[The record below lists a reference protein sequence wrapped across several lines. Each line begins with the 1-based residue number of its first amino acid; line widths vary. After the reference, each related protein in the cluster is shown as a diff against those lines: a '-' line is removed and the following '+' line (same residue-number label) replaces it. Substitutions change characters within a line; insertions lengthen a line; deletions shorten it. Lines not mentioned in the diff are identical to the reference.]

1 MVKTPLLILS
11 LLSLLIISPISEAH
25 TFKIAT
31 TAPDGT
37 AWMKKIREGAKLIK
51 EKTRGRVKFKF
62 YTGGVMGS
70 DKSVL
75 KKMRIGQL
83 QGGAIPGGGL
93 AEIYPDIQ
101 IYSLPF
107 IFKTFDEVDYVRKT
121 MDDMLSKGLLAKGIR
136 ALGISEGGFAY
147 FMSREPIRKV
157 EDLSGLKNW
166 LPEGDRITQTM
177 YETVGIA
184 PVPLPLPDVYTGLQ
198 TGLIDTVG
206 TNPTGAI
213 AFQWHTKIKY
223 VTDIPLVYLLGTFIM
238 DEKAFDKI
246 KPEDQKIVSETMANV
261 FKMLDVINREDN
273 IKAHAALKQQGIE
286 YIRLTAAEEKRWRKV
301 ADKTRLSMKEKGL
314 YTAKMYNVLT
324 SLLQKYR
331 KIKLTN
337 AH

>member
-11 LLSLLIISPISEAH
+11 LLSLLVISPVSEAR

-31 TAPDGT
+31 IAPDGT

-51 EKTRGRVKFKF
+51 EKTQGRVKFKF

-83 QGGAIPGGGL
+83 HGGAIPGGGL
-93 AEIYPDIQ
+93 AGIYPDIQ
-101 IYSLPF
+101 IYGLPF
-107 IFKTFDEVDYVRKT
+107 IFKTFDEVDYVRKS
-121 MDDMLSKGLLAKGIR
+121 MDDMLKKGLQAKGIR
-136 ALGISEGGFAY
+136 VLGISEGGFAY
-147 FMSREPIRKV
+147 FMSRKPIRKV
-157 EDLSGLKNW
+157 EDLSGMKNW
-166 LPEGDRITQTM
+166 LPEGDRITQTI

-184 PVPLPLPDVYTGLQ
+184 PVPLSLPDVYTGLQ
-198 TGLIDTVG
+198 TGLIDTIG

-223 VTDIPLVYLLGTFIM
+223 VTDIPLVYLLGTLVM
-238 DEKAFDKI
+238 DEKAFNKI
-246 KPEDQKIVSETMANV
+246 KPEDQKIVTETMADV
-261 FKMLDVINREDN
+261 FKKLDVVNREDN
-273 IKAHAALKQQGIE
+273 IKAQEALKQQGIE
-286 YIRLTAAEEKRWRKV
+286 YIKLTAAEAKRWRKV

-314 YTAKMYNVLT
+314 YTVKMYNILI
-324 SLLQKYR
+324 SLLQEYR
-331 KIKLTN
+331 KTKLTN